1 MTFSSLLPALLGGSL
16 IRKRRAVGVR
26 LSAVGGVESC
36 EARCLLSAH
45 ALQGA
50 ISAHGKE
57 KPPKEDNTPNFAGN
71 WYIYKNDVQYSSI
84 VFQQTGKDVSSETNN
99 AFSYTM
105 SGKVKGE
112 TLTLKGEYEG
122 EGGAKIKVI
131 WKASFT
137 NPQHFTGTY
146 SEGSGKHKVEG
157 KLDGDISII

>member
-1 MTFSSLLPALLGGSL
+1 MTFSSLLPALLGGL
-16 IRKRRAVGVR
+16 LDRKRRSAAVR
-26 LSAVGGVESC
+26 LWSMGGVESC

-45 ALQGA
+45 ALHGEV
-50 ISAHGKE
+50 SVHGKE
-57 KPPKEDNTPNFAGN
+57 KPPKEDHRPNFGGN

-84 VFQQTGKDVSSETNN
+84 VLNQTGKDVSSETNN
-99 AFSYTM
+99 AFAYTM

-122 EGGAKIKVI
+122 EGGAKTKVT

-137 NPQHFTGTY
+137 NSQHFTGTF
-146 SEGSGKHKVEG
+146 SEGSGKNKVDG